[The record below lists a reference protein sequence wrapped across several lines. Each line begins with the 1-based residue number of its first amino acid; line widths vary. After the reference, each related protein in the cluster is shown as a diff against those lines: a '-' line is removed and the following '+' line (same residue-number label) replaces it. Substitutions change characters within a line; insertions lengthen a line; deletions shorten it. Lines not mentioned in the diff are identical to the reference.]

1 MATVQKSSPKSPA
14 TTALQYIRTIYLSL
28 GAIIGLICFVMG
40 ASGAIKLGLNI
51 WFPVDGYY
59 MYYSPYQNSP
69 CDQPN
74 VVYGGPE
81 GKVVSSTP
89 RTKEEIADCEVKLEE
104 SNKKSARNDFNR
116 QLSESVALTLVG
128 FPVWMLHFW
137 LIQRDWKKRKEV

>member
-1 MATVQKSSPKSPA
+1 MATAEHNNTK

-40 ASGAIKLGLNI
+40 ASGAIKLGLNT
-51 WFPVDGYY
+51 WFPVDNYY
-59 MYYSPYQNSP
+59 MYYAPYQTTP

-74 VVYGGPE
+74 VVYGPE
-81 GKVVSSTP
+81 GKVMSSTP
-89 RTKEEIADCEVKLEE
+89 RTKEEIAECEVKLEE

-116 QLSESVALTLVG
+116 QLTESVALTLVG

-137 LIQRDWKKRKEV
+137 LIQRDWKKRREV